1 MASRHQWKKYNINY
15 VNNWSESF
23 TPHKASYDDD
33 YILVTAEKD
42 YSRDCMVYLGYR
54 IEENGDF
61 TLTRPKRAEEVRKN
75 DVVYGYIHERVS
87 YPYYATYPEY
97 EQYGNEKKNEIGK
110 FTIKDPGYAEST
122 PWQDDGAKL
131 KYWYQYGSG
140 RAYLEGNI
148 KSVLRSTSANRGS
161 YVGTVQGQG
170 GEYPQNGQQDGFW
183 YVYDRALNQAP
194 TISGSSTRL
203 GAVRSDFDIRY
214 TVYDSDGDRVRVQVM
229 VDDRVIQYPM
239 DTELNREQVVRIRL
253 NDYSLGEHTVTVTA
267 TDSSNASATRTYY
280 FTKSNQAPTISG
292 SDLDLGGVYKDVSVD
307 YIVQDADGDSVEVKI
322 SLDGAIK
329 QAFTKTTLGVR
340 RTFTLPIRSVE
351 LGRHRLEIEARDSQ
365 GASSLRVYTF
375 EKVNSAPTISGT
387 DINLGAKNTAFSYKY
402 SVKDNEGDNVKV
414 VEKLNGSII
423 RTLYNVTLG
432 QEQTITISDEQIKK
446 MELHKQNTI
455 EIEASDGTATVYRR
469 VNFTRNNMPP
479 IISDVDKDLG
489 ILTDKLEYK
498 FSATDP
504 EEDKM
509 VYTVSLDDRILTDRE
524 PIADG
529 REKSILIEGMDWIK
543 LRPTKH
549 TIKIIVED
557 DKGFKSTRKITF
569 TRRVDRII
577 VQLAKKGIATDAIAS
592 RVLISDAGIYSARG
606 AITKL
611 EVCNNSFDDKPT
623 WEDATTM
630 FKAGRAFKFQNK
642 SKTATKAG
650 VNIRV
655 TIGKGESTAPSYITA
670 TGGSF
675 D

>member
-1 MASRHQWKKYNINY
+1 MANILYKWRRYGTRDESYTAREAYTAYEKQAYTDYYETEEPVY
-15 VNNWSESF
+15 VEDSGSE
-23 TPHKASYDDD
+23 TDKEYEDAVASVNFWRERG
-33 YILVTAEKD
+33 YIVAGPYKQDNGLYLLT
-42 YSRDCMVYLGYR
+42 YSGQKFDHY
-54 IEENGDF
+54 E
-61 TLTRPKRAEEVRKN
+61 TKREEVTRYRDVPVTKYRDVTKTRKVKGN
-75 DVVYGYIHERVS
+75 YLDEVTSTNRR
-87 YPYYATYPEY
+87 AYPE
-97 EQYGNEKKNEIGK
+97 
-110 FTIKDPGYAEST
+110 
-122 PWQDDGAKL
+122 
-131 KYWYQYGSG
+131 SG
-140 RAYLEGNI
+140 M
-148 KSVLRSTSANRGS
+148 
-161 YVGTVQGQG
+161 
-170 GEYPQNGQQDGFW
+170 
-183 YVYDRALNQAP
+183 
-194 TISGSSTRL
+194 SGSNFYEFGGIANQPPKIRATNTRL
-203 GAVRSDFDIRY
+203 GTVKSDFDIRF
-214 TVYDSDGDRVRVQVM
+214 TVSDGDGDKVKVQIM
-229 VDDRVIQYPM
+229 VDDKVIQYPM
-239 DTELNREQVVRIRL
+239 ETPLDREQVVRVRL
-253 NDYSLGEHTVTVTA
+253 ADYSLGNHTVTVTA
-267 TDSSNASATRTYY
+267 TDTSNASDSVTYY

-292 SDLDLGGVYKDVSVD
+292 SNLDLGGVYKDVSVD

-365 GASSLRVYTF
+365 GASSVRVYTF

-402 SVKDNEGDNVKV
+402 SVRDNEGDNVKV
-414 VEKLNGSII
+414 VEKLNGGII

-489 ILTDKLEYK
+489 VLTDKLEYK

-529 REKSILIEGMDWIK
+529 REKSILIEGMDWLKI
-543 LRPTKH
+543 RPTKH

-630 FKAGRAFKFQNK
+630 FKAGRAFNFQNK
-642 SKTATKAG
+642 AKTATKAG

-655 TIGKGESTAPSYITA
+655 TIGKGESKSPSYITA

>member
-1 MASRHQWKKYNINY
+1 MANTLYKWRRYGTRDESYTARESYTDYESQPYQATEEYEVPVYEEKLGSQTNLTL
-15 VNNWSESF
+15 SEANS
-23 TPHKASYDDD
+23 KISWWQS
-33 YILVTAEKD
+33 EG
-42 YSRDCMVYLGYR
+42 YSVSGPYKQDNGLYLITYTGK
-54 IEENGDF
+54 
-61 TLTRPKRAEEVRKN
+61 TLT
-75 DVVYGYIHERVS
+75 GW
-87 YPYYATYPEY
+87 
-97 EQYGNEKKNEIGK
+97 EKKTKTVTKYRSVPVTKYRNVTKTRKVKGNYLDEV
-110 FTIKDPGYAEST
+110 TST
-122 PWQDDGAKL
+122 N
-131 KYWYQYGSG
+131 
-140 RAYLEGNI
+140 RNAYPDAG
-148 KSVLRSTSANRGS
+148 
-161 YVGTVQGQG
+161 
-170 GEYPQNGQQDGFW
+170 
-183 YVYDRALNQAP
+183 
-194 TISGSSTRL
+194 ISGGNFYEYAGIANQPPKIRATNTRL
-203 GAVRSDFDIRY
+203 GTVKSDFDIRY
-214 TVYDSDGDRVRVQVM
+214 TVSDGDGDKVKVQIM

-239 DTELNREQVVRIRL
+239 ETQLDREQTVKIRL
-253 NDYSLGEHTVTVTA
+253 SDYALGDHTVTVTA
-267 TDSSNASATRTYY
+267 TDTSNASDSVTYY

-292 SDLDLGGVYKDVSVD
+292 SDLDLGGVFKDVSVD

-329 QAFTKTTLGVR
+329 QAYTRTTLGVR
-340 RTFTLPIRSVE
+340 RTFNLPIKSVS

-365 GASSLRVYTF
+365 GASSVRTYTF
-375 EKVNSAPTISGT
+375 EKVNSAPIISGS
-387 DINLGAKNTAFSYKY
+387 DVNLGAKNTAFSYKY

-432 QEQTITISDEQIKK
+432 QEQTITISDEQIRK

-489 ILTDKLEYK
+489 VLTKKFEYK

-509 VYTVSLDDRILTDRE
+509 VYTVSLDDRILIDRE

-529 REKSILIEGMDWIK
+529 REKSILIEGMDWLKI
-543 LRPTKH
+543 RPTKH
-549 TIKIIVED
+549 TIKIFVED
-557 DKGFKSTRKITF
+557 DKGFKSVRTIAF
-569 TRRVDRII
+569 TRRVDRLI
-577 VQLAKKGIATDAIAS
+577 VQLAKKGIETDAIAS
-592 RVLISDAGIYSARG
+592 RVLISDAGIYSAKG

-611 EVCNNSFDDKPT
+611 EVCNNSFDTKPT

-630 FKAGRAFKFQNK
+630 FKAGRAYNFQNK
-642 SKTATKAG
+642 TKTASQAG